1 MAHINFTFE
10 RWETDAPHGFELGDL
25 TVATDSRSVTS
36 KGRIPDAKMMI
47 YISMADLISGV
58 AALLRGNSRQYEFV
72 GVDSSFSLSF
82 KRTKRGVEL
91 KQGTKELGLFDR
103 APWPPKWRPTLIASG
118 TLTPCLQTTP
128 FSMTSKARANN
139 CKRLWP
145 PERWA
150 WKIEGDF
157 FFRSSPPTPLVPTQV
172 DSFVPARPLVV
183 TQFFFVAHTPATAD
197 SH

>member
-1 MAHINFTFE
+1 MARINFTFE

-47 YISMADLISGV
+47 YISIADLISGV

-91 KQGTKELGLFDR
+91 KQGTKELGLFDPR
-103 APWPPKWRPTLIASG
+103 ALAAQVAADVDRFWNAHPLSPDDAVFDDIKSSREQ
-118 TLTPCLQTTP
+118 LQ
-128 FSMTSKARANN
+128 KALA
-139 CKRLWP
+139 
-145 PERWA
+145 A
-150 WKIEGDF
+150 
-157 FFRSSPPTPLVPTQV
+157 
-172 DSFVPARPLVV
+172 
-183 TQFFFVAHTPATAD
+183 
-197 SH
+197 